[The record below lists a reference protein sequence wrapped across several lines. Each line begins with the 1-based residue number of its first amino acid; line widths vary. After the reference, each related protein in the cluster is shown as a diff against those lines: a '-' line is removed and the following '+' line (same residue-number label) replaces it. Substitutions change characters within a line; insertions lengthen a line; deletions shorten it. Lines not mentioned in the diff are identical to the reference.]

1 MGVNERNNLRRVVW
15 DARRTTRLHFECDI
29 ENHKESVEAAEI
41 NERCSQPSGEVQGGC
56 VSNLLK
62 PAFSTGQCINSRQFH
77 EVTLHSQ
84 LSTKM
89 FLSLFYSVSFQE

>member
-1 MGVNERNNLRRVVW
+1 MGVNKRNNLRREIW
-15 DARRTTRLHFECDI
+15 DARRNARLHFECDRK
-29 ENHKESVEAAEI
+29 NHKESVEAAKI

-62 PAFSTGQCINSRQFH
+62 PALSTGQRINSRQFH

-89 FLSLFYSVSFQE
+89 FLSLLYSVSFQ